1 MENSM
6 IEFLKRTFIDDH
18 YRNSLRLGPF
28 YLIRGQRIP
37 RAERF
42 SPDSSEGE
50 RARGVTVKEEL
61 NDQVGADTSFTAI
74 LDSRRQTRKGYHATL
89 RSQAQRKARFRNL
102 EKDLTAILKDKEA
115 AATQALAMKGYIAPA
130 LPETKKSLGAK
141 TLADLKAGTT
151 FGDSQIETDIKPLP
165 DLPEFLKKL
174 T

>member
-1 MENSM
+1 ML
-6 IEFLKRTFIDDH
+6 EFLKRTFIDDH

-115 AATQALAMKGYIAPA
+115 AATQALVRKGYIIPT
-130 LPETKKSLGAK
+130 LPETKKSPIAE
-141 TLADLKAGTT
+141 TLAVLKAAVT
-151 FGDSQIETDIKPLP
+151 FEDTRVETDTEPRQH
-165 DLPEFLKKL
+165 LPEFLKKL

>member
-1 MENSM
+1 M

-42 SPDSSEGE
+42 SPDSSEGK

-130 LPETKKSLGAK
+130 LPETKKSLGAE
-141 TLADLKAGTT
+141 TLADLKATVALEGTRV
-151 FGDSQIETDIKPLP
+151 ETDTKPCQ
-165 DLPEFLKKL
+165 DLPGFLNKL

>member
-1 MENSM
+1 M

-115 AATQALAMKGYIAPA
+115 AATQALVRKGYVIPA
-130 LPETKKSLGAK
+130 LPETKKSLGAE
-141 TLADLKAGTT
+141 TLADLKATVALEGTRV
-151 FGDSQIETDIKPLP
+151 ETDTKPCQ
-165 DLPEFLKKL
+165 DLPGFLNKL